1 MDKLVVIS
9 LKLPQS
15 LLEKV
20 DTMAY
25 RMKMRRSELIRSVL
39 EEWISKN
46 YKVESFK
53 IKYIRVK

>member
-9 LKLPQS
+9 LKMPQS

>member
-9 LKLPQS
+9 LKMPQS

-53 IKYIRVK
+53 VKYIKVK

>member
-1 MDKLVVIS
+1 MVIS
-9 LKLPQS
+9 LKMPQS

-53 IKYIRVK
+53 VKYIKVK